1 MVDMLAERL
10 PLAERD
16 SGEMKVLAIA
26 SEPISPERRQ
36 AALGGAI
43 DHAEIMVVAPAL
55 HRSVLRFS
63 LSDADKA
70 IRRAELVRRETVEGI
85 DAAALQQRF
94 GLPIQGAE

>member
-1 MVDMLAERL
+1 
-10 PLAERD
+10 
-16 SGEMKVLAIA
+16 MKVLAIA

-43 DHAEIMVVAPAL
+43 DDAKIMFMARAL

-70 IRRAELVRRETVEGI
+70 IRRAELVRRETVEGL
-85 DAAALQQRF
+85 DNA
-94 GLPIQGAE
+94 GLTLR